1 MGSFGAITEEKKKKK
16 KKVIQCKAMETNR
29 EKTIRPI

>member
-1 MGSFGAITEEKKKKK
+1 MGSFGAITEEKKKK